1 MATVQTRRL
10 DEVTKS
16 RSIDEKE
23 QFRGPS
29 LGTSVRM
36 VIQRQDVWEKAA
48 QERRLRNG
56 QEQEGD

>member
-16 RSIDEKE
+16 RSIDERE

-29 LGTSVRM
+29 HGTSVRM
-36 VIQRQDVWEKAA
+36 VI
-48 QERRLRNG
+48 
-56 QEQEGD
+56 